1 MIATGLMGCEGLGRS
16 VRIHGLPAG
25 PGVRGAK
32 LHRVV
37 GVVMGDCPICGV
49 PAMHG
54 MSGVCGSSYCR
65 EQWERARKS
74 RARRDAYRDECRDY
88 HDNVK
93 TREDLEEK

>member
-1 MIATGLMGCEGLGRS
+1 MTAAGRTAYEILGWS

-74 RARRDAYRDECRDY
+74 RAGRDAYREECRDY
-88 HDNVK
+88 NDNVK

>member
-1 MIATGLMGCEGLGRS
+1 MTAAGRTAYEILGWS

-32 LHRVV
+32 FYRMV
-37 GVVMGDCPICGV
+37 GVVMDACPICGV

>member
-1 MIATGLMGCEGLGRS
+1 MTSVGRTGCEALGRS

-32 LHRVV
+32 FYRMV
-37 GVVMGDCPICGV
+37 GVVMDACPICGV

-74 RARRDAYRDECRDY
+74 RARRDAYREECREWRDK
-88 HDNVK
+88 VK
-93 TREDLEEK
+93 SKEDLEEK